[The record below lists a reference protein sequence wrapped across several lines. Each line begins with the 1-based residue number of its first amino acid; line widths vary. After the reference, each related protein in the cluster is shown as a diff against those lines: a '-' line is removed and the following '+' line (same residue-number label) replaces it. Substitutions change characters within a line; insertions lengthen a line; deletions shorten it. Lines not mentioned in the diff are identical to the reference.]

1 MVLISIGIWTIIS
14 FIIVL
19 ILIKNRAVNVYWAYT
34 VLLPGTLLIFA
45 LIYIIEFYY
54 FIKCKI
60 LKQENKYN
68 QRLY

>member
-14 FIIVL
+14 FIIIL

-60 LKQENKYN
+60 LKQGNKYN